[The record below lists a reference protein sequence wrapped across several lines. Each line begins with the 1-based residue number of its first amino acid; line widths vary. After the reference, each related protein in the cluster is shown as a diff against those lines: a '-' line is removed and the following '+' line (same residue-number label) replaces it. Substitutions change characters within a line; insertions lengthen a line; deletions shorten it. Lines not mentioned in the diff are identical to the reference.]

1 MHLEG
6 TVDIAAAR
14 ERVWEFLTDPQAVS
28 RCTPGVE
35 SLEVL
40 EAGRRFRSVASLG
53 LGSIKTRFTVD
64 VEWVEMT
71 PPERARARAHGTAPG
86 STADVEAQMTLIE
99 RGPSASELR
108 WTAEVTI
115 LGTIASL
122 ASRMMGGVTQKLST
136 QFFECVKKNIEG
148 NLAR

>member
-6 TVDIAAAR
+6 TVVIAAPP
-14 ERVWEFLTDPQAVS
+14 ERTWQFLTDPQAVS

-86 STADVEAQMTLIE
+86 STADVEAEMTLTQ
-99 RGPSASELR
+99 RSPSTTELH

-122 ASRMMGGVTQKLST
+122 ASRMMGGVTQKLSE
-136 QFFECVKKNIEG
+136 QFFECVKKNIE
-148 NLAR
+148 AT

>member
-6 TVDIAAAR
+6 IVEIAAAR
-14 ERVWEFLTDPQAVS
+14 ERAWEFLTDPQAVS
-28 RCTPGVE
+28 RCTPGAE

-40 EAGRRFRSVASLG
+40 EPGRRFRSVAALG

-64 VEWVEMT
+64 VEWVELT

-86 STADVEAQMTLIE
+86 STADVEAQMTLVE
-99 RGPSASELR
+99 RGPSATELR

-122 ASRMMGGVTQKLST
+122 ASRMMGGVTQKLSA
-136 QFFECVKKNIEG
+136 QFFDCVKKNIDG
-148 NLAR
+148 

>member
-6 TVDIAAAR
+6 TVEIAAPR
-14 ERVWEFLTDPQAVS
+14 ERAWQFLTDPQAVS

-35 SLEVL
+35 SLQVL
-40 EAGRRFRSVASLG
+40 EEGRRFRSVASLG

-64 VEWVEMT
+64 VEWIELT

-86 STADVEAQMTLIE
+86 STADVEAEMTLSE
-99 RGPSASELR
+99 RGPSAAELH
-108 WTAEVTI
+108 WTADLTI

-122 ASRMMGGVTQKLST
+122 ASRMMGGVTQKLSA
-136 QFFECVKKNIEG
+136 QFFECVKKSIEG
-148 NLAR
+148 G

>member
-6 TVDIAAAR
+6 TVEIAAPR
-14 ERVWEFLTDPQAVS
+14 ERAWQFLTDPQAVS

-40 EAGRRFRSVASLG
+40 EPGKRFRSVASLG
-53 LGSIKTRFTVD
+53 LGSIKTRFTVV
-64 VEWVEMT
+64 VEWVELT
-71 PPERARARAHGTAPG
+71 PPESAHARAHGTAPG
-86 STADVEAQMTLIE
+86 STADVEAQMVLTE
-99 RGPSASELR
+99 RGPSTTELR

-122 ASRMMGGVTQKLST
+122 ASRMMGGVTQKLSA
-136 QFFECVKKNIEG
+136 QFFECVKKNIE
-148 NLAR
+148 AA